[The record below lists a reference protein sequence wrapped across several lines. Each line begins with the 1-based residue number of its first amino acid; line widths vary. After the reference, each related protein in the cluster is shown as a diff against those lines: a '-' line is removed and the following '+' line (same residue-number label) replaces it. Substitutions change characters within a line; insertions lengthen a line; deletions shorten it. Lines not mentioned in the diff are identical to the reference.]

1 MGIRHIEFIEL
12 KNKLAWGLR
21 PCIVYGFRDTHAAL
35 FHRWVDESRL
45 NSNKIINHDPRIDDH
60 LKTYALVEICETGA
74 VWYCKPQDLVFV
86 DNESFLEWRKKEI
99 NQIKELIQKFGGT
112 E

>member
-1 MGIRHIEFIEL
+1 MGICHIKSIEL

-21 PCIVYGFRDTHAAL
+21 PCIIYDSVVTYTAL

-45 NSNKIINHDPRIDDH
+45 NSNKIINYDPRIDDH

>member
-1 MGIRHIEFIEL
+1 MGTRHIELIEL
-12 KNKLAWGLR
+12 KNKLEWGLR

-45 NSNKIINHDPRIDDH
+45 NSNKIINYDHRIDDH
-60 LKTYALVEICETGA
+60 LKTYALVEICETGT

-86 DNESFLEWRKKEI
+86 DNESFLKRRKKEI

>member
-1 MGIRHIEFIEL
+1 MTPKEHL
-12 KNKLAWGLR
+12 KLGLR
-21 PCIVYGFRDTHAAL
+21 PCLVYDSRQGRHVAL

-45 NSNKIINHDPRIDDH
+45 NSNKIINYDPRIDDH

-74 VWYCKPQDLVFV
+74 VRYCKPQDLVFV
-86 DNESFLEWRKKEI
+86 DNESFLKRRKKEI

>member
-21 PCIVYGFRDTHAAL
+21 PCIVYDSVVPYTTL

-45 NSNKIINHDPRIDDH
+45 NSNNIINYDPRIDDH

-74 VWYCKPQDLVFV
+74 VRYCKPENLVFV
-86 DNESFLEWRKKEI
+86 DMESFLERRKKES

>member
-1 MGIRHIEFIEL
+1 MTPKEHL
-12 KNKLAWGLR
+12 KLGLR
-21 PCIVYGFRDTHAAL
+21 PCLIYDSKGSYVSL

-45 NSNKIINHDPRIDDH
+45 NSNKIINYDPRIDDH

-74 VWYCKPQDLVFV
+74 VRYCKPQDLVFV
-86 DNESFLEWRKKEI
+86 DNESFLKRRKKEI